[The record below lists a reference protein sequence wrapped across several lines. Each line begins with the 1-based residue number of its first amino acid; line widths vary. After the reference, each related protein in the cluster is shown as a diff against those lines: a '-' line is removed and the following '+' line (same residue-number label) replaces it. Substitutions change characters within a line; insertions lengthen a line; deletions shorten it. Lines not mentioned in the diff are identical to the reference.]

1 MWTCLQGKQLEKTLT
16 ERTKQWLVE
25 EELHGDDHTQND
37 RSAGKMSETLTRAEN
52 NNGGIATEQP
62 VSKERNADVYDPSAN
77 ALAKASG
84 GTSGT
89 CNHMTCYCAIA

>member
-1 MWTCLQGKQLEKTLT
+1 
-16 ERTKQWLVE
+16 
-25 EELHGDDHTQND
+25 
-37 RSAGKMSETLTRAEN
+37 MSETLTRAEN

-62 VSKERNADVYDPSAN
+62 VSKERNAGVYDPSAN

>member
-1 MWTCLQGKQLEKTLT
+1 MLDKYLLLISSFTWRGTLARPAFALQSSVAVTAL
-16 ERTKQWLVE
+16 
-25 EELHGDDHTQND
+25 
-37 RSAGKMSETLTRAEN
+37 MSETLTRAEN

>member
-1 MWTCLQGKQLEKTLT
+1 MWTRLEGDKFERALT
-16 ERTKQWLVE
+16 ERARQWRDE
-25 EELHGDDHTQND
+25 EELQGDDHTQND